1 MAEDEE
7 IQARMTAIRDRINRH
22 KEHQQHPHVYAP
34 QQHYGY
40 QSPRWAPYGRGGR
53 AGYQNRTLVVN
64 AASAGQRPATDEFL
78 AAENFVTTRG
88 TSNKQL
94 MTKDTYER
102 EQKLKIQI
110 KEQQRVA
117 RRQKRSTEEQSR
129 ILRHVD
135 TASAASRE
143 LVIDGI
149 SFRLTD
155 DGGKLI
161 RVPGK

>member
-1 MAEDEE
+1 M
-7 IQARMTAIRDRINRH
+7 
-22 KEHQQHPHVYAP
+22 
-34 QQHYGY
+34 
-40 QSPRWAPYGRGGR
+40 
-53 AGYQNRTLVVN
+53 VN
-64 AASAGQRPATDEFL
+64 AASAGPRPATNDFHTSED
-78 AAENFVTTRG
+78 FVSTRG
-88 TSNKQL
+88 TNNKQL

-161 RVPGK
+161 RVPGKQPE